1 MKRVLAIL
9 LSVLLLVGVL
19 PMTAFAEMGGDFP
32 WTGTADKMLIEEI
45 LERDG
50 LIDGIWMPWFNEGQT
65 GHNLTG
71 NELMAKYN
79 SSSTKDWNRVEM
91 DYYGADKIYRE
102 IYNLKAMGYNV
113 LAYGGSIFAEGVV
126 FDDNGDVIGIKQ
138 EYLNN
143 ARRLLNMCRE
153 IGMPVMWNI
162 YFHSSSMPSYYGI
175 EGWHFIT
182 QMLGNPDVADNYAG
196 LYTETI
202 DFGL

>member
-1 MKRVLAIL
+1 MKKLLAIL
-9 LSVLLLVGVL
+9 LSVMLLVGAMPL
-19 PMTAFAEMGGDFP
+19 TAFAAMGGDFP
-32 WTGTADKMLIEEI
+32 WTDAGNKMLIEEI

-102 IYNLKAMGYNV
+102 IYNLKAMGYNIM
-113 LAYGGSIFAEGVV
+113 AYGGSIFAEGVE
-126 FDDNGDVIGIKQ
+126 FDANGDVTGIKQ
-138 EYLNN
+138 EYLDN

-175 EGWHFIT
+175 EGEWK
-182 QMLGNPDVADNYAG
+182 
-196 LYTETI
+196 
-202 DFGL
+202 